1 MSDGDHQ
8 PLAQPLAAASSRGA
22 GRSRRAWRARP
33 SLVLPSYRLLSL
45 LALLS
50 LLVIG
55 CSERQRA
62 GRPDLDGWWN
72 SGQPDVVPQMLND
85 ELPFRYPV
93 ALYIQ
98 RVQGNVMLRLYVD
111 SSGFVVPDSTRVVEP
126 SGYPALDSAA
136 LAGAARLRFRGA
148 RRRGVPIAVSM
159 LFPVHF
165 RHPEG
170 PRLPGDSTR

>member
-1 MSDGDHQ
+1 MPARQ
-8 PLAQPLAAASSRGA
+8 
-22 GRSRRAWRARP
+22 ARP
-33 SLVLPSYRLLSL
+33 FPGLPQCLRRSVGSVLLMQMMRLTLVVLPVG
-45 LALLS
+45 A
-50 LLVIG
+50 IA

-62 GRPDLDGWWN
+62 ARPDLDGWWN
-72 SGQPDVVPQMLND
+72 SGQPDAVPQMLND

-93 ALYIQ
+93 PLYVR

-111 SSGFVVPDSTRVVEP
+111 TSGAVVPDSTRVVEP

-170 PRLPGDSTR
+170 PRLPGDST

>member
-1 MSDGDHQ
+1 MTPADPAG
-8 PLAQPLAAASSRGA
+8 LASTGP
-22 GRSRRAWRARP
+22 RAWRARP
-33 SLVLPSYRLLSL
+33 SLVFLSC
-45 LALLS
+45 
-50 LLVIG
+50 LLVLTLVVLGG
-55 CSERQRA
+55 CSERGRA
-62 GRPDLDGWWN
+62 VRPDPDPWWN
-72 SGQPDVVPQMLND
+72 SGRPDAVPQMLND

-93 ALYIQ
+93 PEYHR
-98 RVQGNVMLRLYVD
+98 RVQGNVLLRLYVD
-111 SSGFVVPDSTRVVEP
+111 TSGFVVPDSTRVVER
-126 SGYPALDSAA
+126 SGHAALDSAA